1 VWKTKPAC
9 FKGAATEAL
18 QAITEKKTPVI
29 LTFFPGDRQQLVQF
43 LVSEKVPHFVI
54 ETGNTGEARMVQT
67 ALFVTDAF
75 SLTHEMLEFLLQRSK
90 SSGLRLLFLGHYPIP
105 GPEDAVLEKI
115 TQRLGPGKATFCLSM
130 DDGLMRH
137 FGSDKIRPLMESLQ
151 IKDDE
156 SIEHAMVSKAIQ
168 RARERL
174 MEEIVTESKT
184 KTESEWF
191 TRNVNQILN

>member
-1 VWKTKPAC
+1 
-9 FKGAATEAL
+9 
-18 QAITEKKTPVI
+18 
-29 LTFFPGDRQQLVQF
+29 
-43 LVSEKVPHFVI
+43 
-54 ETGNTGEARMVQT
+54 
-67 ALFVTDAF
+67 
-75 SLTHEMLEFLLQRSK
+75 
-90 SSGLRLLFLGHYPIP
+90 
-105 GPEDAVLEKI
+105 
-115 TQRLGPGKATFCLSM
+115 M